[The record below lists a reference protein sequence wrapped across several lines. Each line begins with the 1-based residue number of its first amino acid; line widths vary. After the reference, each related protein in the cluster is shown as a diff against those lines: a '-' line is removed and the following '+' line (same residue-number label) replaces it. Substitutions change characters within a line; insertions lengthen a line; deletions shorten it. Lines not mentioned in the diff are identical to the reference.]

1 MLLLAQIAYLS
12 NRQIETLSSMKS
24 HQLVILFLFIFFQ
37 AQQRIGAQESTNEPL
52 SKVMAL
58 IAKSNSVMQESY
70 DSSLNLAFEAN
81 RVALSSQNLPGQ
93 MHAQHQI
100 GFIYY
105 NRNNFDLA
113 LHHFRISLDIA
124 QKINN
129 RNGEALALNRIGN
142 VLHLKTNHI
151 QSIEY
156 YVKALAINS
165 ESDNKSEIARTLVNL
180 ANAYSAV
187 GQYQKSIEHF
197 LSAMDMHEKTDDKEG
212 MAWASLG
219 TARLF
224 KLLGLY
230 EKSMQYIETA
240 LGLYREIE
248 QKTGKSNG
256 VTLCLNELGGIYQKM
271 GNYERALEYV
281 KMVLE
286 INVRNKNLYGQA
298 SNHMSLGVIFLEK
311 GQNELAGENLQKALF
326 LKEQVGD
333 SIDLAALNRNL
344 AEVELRK
351 NNFSKALSH
360 LHKSLE
366 FAKRNQ
372 QLPELNQTYLILSK
386 VYGKQGNYK
395 QALEAH
401 IKHGEYKDSINAS
414 EISKLEMQYEFDKRE
429 QEQELI
435 AQQRETFHQLQME
448 RQRVVLIFFIV
459 AFLLAGGLAASVFYA
474 YREKKRVN
482 KVLVNQNNEITRQN
496 KEIEQQKEEIE
507 QQRDFVTKQRDQ
519 IADQQRL
526 ITDSIMYA
534 SRIQNAVLPTRRIL
548 EELPWDAFILYKPKN
563 IVSGDFYWSSKLTDG
578 RILIAVGD
586 CTGHGVPGAF
596 MSMLGITLLRE
607 IVAHEKHLSPT
618 IILSKLRDMV
628 IDSLNQ
634 RTGQIEQS
642 DGMDMAIGIIDPN
655 SLEMEYAGAYNSVLV
670 IRKGEFN
677 AIESLP
683 KCRASQHNA
692 FNILEVRGDKMP
704 VGHYAIEKQP
714 FTNSKLNLAKGDSL
728 YFFTD
733 GYIDQFG
740 GNNNS
745 KFLLPN
751 FKELIASIQNL
762 EIPKQSEILSKTIDE
777 FRGDQKQV
785 DDMLVLG
792 LKIS

>member
-1 MLLLAQIAYLS
+1 MIQIAYLS
-12 NRQIETLSSMKS
+12 NRQIVIQGIMKS
-24 HQLVILFLFIFFQ
+24 LKIITPFLILMSLAQFQ
-37 AQQRIGAQESTNEPL
+37 GVAQVNTNEPL
-52 SKVMAL
+52 SKVMSL
-58 IAKSNSVMQESY
+58 IAKSSSAMHGDY
-70 DSSLNLAFEAN
+70 DSSLNLALEAN
-81 RVALSSQNLPGQ
+81 KIALNANDMLGQ

-100 GFIYY
+100 GFIFY

-129 RNGEALALNRIGN
+129 SNGEALALNRIGN

-156 YVKALAINS
+156 YTKALAINTQI
-165 ESDNKSEIARTLVNL
+165 DNKSEIARTLVNL

-187 GQYQKSIEHF
+187 GQYQRSIEHF
-197 LSAMDMHEKTDDKEG
+197 LKAMDMQEKTNDKEG

-230 EKSMQYIETA
+230 DKSMQYIETA
-240 LGLYREIE
+240 LSLYREIE
-248 QKTGKSNG
+248 QKTGKSTG

-281 KMVLE
+281 RMVLE
-286 INVRNKNLYGQA
+286 INIRNKNLYGQA
-298 SNHMSLGVIFLEK
+298 SNYMSLGVIFLEK
-311 GQNELAGENLQKALF
+311 NQNNLAGENLQRALV
-326 LKEQVGD
+326 LKDLVGD
-333 SIDLAALNRNL
+333 SIDLAALNRYL
-344 AEVELRK
+344 AEVEFRK
-351 NNFSKALSH
+351 NNFPKAISH

-366 FAKRNQ
+366 FANRNQ

-548 EELPWDAFILYKPKN
+548 EELPWNTFILYKPKN

-607 IVAHEKHLSPT
+607 IVAHEKDLSPT
-618 IILSKLRDMV
+618 TILSKLRDMV

-642 DGMDMAIGIIDPN
+642 DGMDMAIGIIDPI
-655 SLEMEYAGAYNSVLV
+655 SLEMEYAGAYNSIIV
-670 IRKGEFN
+670 IRNGEFKPN
-677 AIESLP
+677 DNLP
-683 KCRASQHNA
+683 KSRTSKHGELS
-692 FNILEVRGDKMP
+692 ILEIRGDKMP

-714 FTNSKLNLAKGDSL
+714 FTNSSLTLIKGDSL

-740 GNNNS
+740 GANNT
-745 KFLLPN
+745 KFLLPT
-751 FKELIASIQNL
+751 FKDLIASIQNL
-762 EIPKQSEILSKTIDE
+762 EMQLQSEILSKTIDE
-777 FRGDQKQV
+777 YKGDQKQV